1 MNIHVPYCGLE
12 WLELNSTPYGDNVR
26 SNDSDAGYRYSGVAM
41 VDLDG
46 VSTYERLD
54 PSGLYLRLK
63 GLPAQCSQ
71 AWEEAKRT
79 EFPDE
84 WRQCTEVIIAGMGG
98 SAIAGNLAADL
109 AGQSS
114 GIPIRVVRDF
124 DIPSLSGKQG
134 AQPGPLVVVCSYS
147 GETEETLSMFNQA
160 QAAGTAMAAITG
172 GGELGRRAAEAG
184 VPVMTVDAPGEPRSA
199 VGYNLML
206 LAALLDRIGVISVS
220 DQDVAA
226 AVEAAAAMVLR
237 VGTETPAAANP
248 AKSLAGDLLGRLT
261 LVYGG
266 GIFSGMALRWKSQ
279 INENGKSWAFAEL
292 LPELLHNS
300 VESFPGG
307 SEIRQRTTALL
318 LKPNQPTPEMEH
330 RYTVLGGM
338 LDHAGI
344 ENRMF
349 TGVQGGPLTQLLSM
363 IVLGDYVSYY
373 MGLLN
378 GINPSET
385 PSINLSK
392 ERLSGSGLG

>member
-1 MNIHVPYCGLE
+1 
-12 WLELNSTPYGDNVR
+12 
-26 SNDSDAGYRYSGVAM
+26 M

-46 VSTYERLD
+46 LITYERLD
-54 PSGLYLRLK
+54 PSGLHRRLQ
-63 GLPAQCSQ
+63 GLPGQCSQ
-71 AWEEAKRT
+71 AWDEAKRT

-84 WRQCTEVIIAGMGG
+84 WRHCTEVIVAGMGG

-109 AGQSS
+109 AGRSS
-114 GIPIRVVRDF
+114 GTPIRVVRDF
-124 DIPSLSGKQG
+124 DVPGLSGKQG
-134 AQPGPLVVVCSYS
+134 SQPGQLIVVCSFS
-147 GETEETLSMFNQA
+147 GETEETLSMFDQA

-172 GGELGRRAAEAG
+172 GGTLGRRAAEAG
-184 VPVMTVDAPGEPRSA
+184 IPVMSVDAPGEPRSA

-206 LAALLDRIGVISVS
+206 LAALLDRIGAVNVS

-226 AVEAAAAMVLR
+226 AVEAAASMVLR
-237 VGTETPAAANP
+237 VGIETPSGTNP

-292 LPELLHNS
+292 LPELFHNS

-318 LKPNQPTPEMEH
+318 LKPNQPAPEMER
-330 RYTVLGGM
+330 RYTVLGEV

-385 PSINLSK
+385 HSIDLSK
-392 ERLSGSGLG
+392 QRLSRSGPV